1 VCDEAER
8 FLGDCLRAGVAYRD
22 SEKAELISLI
32 HRDPEFHRFEDDIDA
47 ARDLYS
53 GSKSALDDH
62 LAKHCCW
69 EAIREN
75 ASSGMEA
82 KAGDRYR

>member
-1 VCDEAER
+1 MCDEAER
-8 FLGDCLRAGVAYRD
+8 FLGNCLKAGVAYRD
-22 SEKAELISLI
+22 SEKAKLISLI
-32 HRDPEFHRFEDDIDA
+32 RRDPEFRRFEYNIDA

-62 LAKHCCW
+62 LATHCCW
-69 EAIREN
+69 KAIGEN
-75 ASSGMEA
+75 SSNGMEA